1 MTLVA
6 SDLMELLPKNSH
18 KEIAEVC
25 DQIKELL
32 ILKNTKYGNSA
43 LEPCRIFSSASSVE
57 QILVRIDDKLSRV
70 SRGAGLMATDEDVV
84 NDLIGYLVLLKVALK
99 NQKPNNSNSYYT
111 ENGDVIFPSDA
122 LNQGDGK
129 NNIDLALDYGT
140 PDYFDLAR
148 RGLAD

>member
-1 MTLVA
+1 MMLVA
-6 SDLMELLPKNSH
+6 LDLMELLAKNSH

-32 ILKNTKYGNSA
+32 ILKNTQYGNSA
-43 LEPCRIFSSASSVE
+43 LDPCRIFSTASCVE

-70 SRGAGLMATDEDVV
+70 SRGAGVMATDEDVA
-84 NDLIGYLVLLKVALK
+84 NDLIGYLVLLKIALK
-99 NQKPNNSNSYYT
+99 NQKTNNPNSYYT
-111 ENGDVIFPSDA
+111 ENNDVIFFSDPA
-122 LNQGDGK
+122 SRNDGN
-129 NNIDLALDYGT
+129 NNIDLTLDSGM